1 MLSSSSTFFCNG
13 VPYGVRTRVTAVRG
27 RCPRPLDE
35 GDKYVLALSSS
46 DYHMTVDVLYL
57 THLNNLCEHHILLPF
72 RRSFKEVIQPQVP
85 LWLPCYD
92 FTPVINHT
100 VVIAL
105 PCGLS

>member
-1 MLSSSSTFFCNG
+1 MLS
-13 VPYGVRTRVTAVRG
+13 
-27 RCPRPLDE
+27 LQ
-35 GDKYVLALSSS
+35 VL
-46 DYHMTVDVLYL
+46 L
-57 THLNNLCEHHILLPF
+57 THLNNLCEHHILFPF

-105 PCGLS
+105 IAVKLATSGAIHSHGVTGGVYKARERIHRDILIRDY

>member
-1 MLSSSSTFFCNG
+1 MSYG
-13 VPYGVRTRVTAVRG
+13 VPYGVRTRVTAVKG

-35 GDKYVLALSSS
+35 GDIPVLF
-46 DYHMTVDVLYL
+46 L
-57 THLNNLCEHHILLPF
+57 THLNNLCEHHILFPF